1 MSQIVTLNLPD
12 FIYQRIKDRAEQT
25 QRSIEDE
32 LLDLVAT
39 TMPEDEELP
48 MDLAQA
54 VAALGF
60 LDDKTLWQAARTHLP
75 AKSVSR
81 IETLHD
87 KRRGEGLNDTEEKE
101 LAGLIK
107 EYEKSILIR
116 SEAMGILM
124 QRGHDVSSIVKNK
137 KA

>member
-54 VAALGF
+54 VAALDF
-60 LDDKTLWQAARTHLP
+60 LDDKTLWQAARTHLQ

-87 KRRGEGLNDTEEKE
+87 KRRNEGLNDTEEKE
-101 LAGLIK
+101 LASLVK